1 MTYELMGK
9 QVKFYEKRN
18 MKAII
23 LAGGRGTRLAPYTYV
38 LPKPMMP
45 IGDRAILEILLRQMK
60 RAGINQVVLTVGHL
74 AGLMQAFFQDG
85 QQFDLDIT
93 YSFEPKPL
101 GTAGPLALVPDL
113 DNTFLVSNGDVLTLL
128 DINDF
133 SEFHH
138 QHGGICTIATHE
150 RKHYVDLGVIEQ
162 NDDDFAITGYIEKP
176 TLDYKV
182 SMGLYIFEPEVLQY
196 IPKDEYLDF
205 PDLVLKLIEA
215 GEHVIGYPY
224 TGYWMDLGNPEDYT
238 QATNDFNKMRNQF
251 LPGI

>member
-1 MTYELMGK
+1 L
-9 QVKFYEKRN
+9 
-18 MKAII
+18 KAVI

-45 IGDRAILEILLRQMK
+45 IGDRAILEVLLRQMK

-85 QQFDLDIT
+85 QQLDLDIT
-93 YSFEPKPL
+93 YSLEAKPL

-113 DNTFLVSNGDVLTLL
+113 DKTFLVSNGDVLTLL

-133 SEFHH
+133 FNFHR
-138 QHGGICTIATHE
+138 QQGGICTIAMHE
-150 RKHYVDLGVIEQ
+150 RKHQVDLGVIEQ
-162 NDDDFAITGYIEKP
+162 NHDNFLVTGYIEKP

-182 SMGLYIFEPEVLQY
+182 SMGLYIFEPEILDY

-205 PDLVLKLIEA
+205 PDLILKLIEA
-215 GEHVIGYPY
+215 GERVIGYPCDD
-224 TGYWMDLGNPEDYT
+224 YWMDLGNPEDYAR
-238 QATNDFNKMRNQF
+238 ATNDFNKMRAQF

>member
-1 MTYELMGK
+1 L
-9 QVKFYEKRN
+9 
-18 MKAII
+18 KAVI

-45 IGDRAILEILLRQMK
+45 IGDRTILEILLRQMK

-113 DNTFLVSNGDVLTLL
+113 NNTFLVSNGDILTLL

-133 SEFHH
+133 TEFHH

-150 RKHYVDLGVIEQ
+150 RKHHVDLGVIEQ
-162 NDDDFAITGYIEKP
+162 NDDEFLITGYIEKP

-238 QATNDFNKMRNQF
+238 QATNDFNKMRTQF